1 MYYVTAIGGGGHET
15 KERSEK
21 LRDVICGRNTALC
34 GPRAC
39 FSVIQNEKYGE
50 G

>member
-1 MYYVTAIGGGGHET
+1 MYYVTGIEGGGHET
-15 KERSEK
+15 KDRSEK
-21 LRDVICGRNTALC
+21 LRDVICGRNTALS

-39 FSVIQNEKYGE
+39 FSVIQNAKYGE